1 LALADECHQLLALL
15 KTGQLRAIAVWKM
28 EGFTNEEIAVK
39 ISRSLQ
45 TVERKLA
52 LIRKTLE
59 KDVKR

>member
-1 LALADECHQLLALL
+1 LL
-15 KTGQLRAIAVWKM
+15 KTGQLRVIAVWKM
-28 EGFTNEEIAVK
+28 EGFTNEEIAVM
-39 ISRSLQ
+39 ISRSLP